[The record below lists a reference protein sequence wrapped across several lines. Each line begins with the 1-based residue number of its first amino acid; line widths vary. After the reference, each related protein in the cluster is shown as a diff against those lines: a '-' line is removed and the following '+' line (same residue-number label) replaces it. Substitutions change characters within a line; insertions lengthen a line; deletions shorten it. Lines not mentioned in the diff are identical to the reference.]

1 MKNLVVNKRQILGMC
16 LTIVFAV
23 PLIALRY
30 LALLN
35 NTEKQ
40 GGFFTKV
47 DGSVIAFY
55 GILAGALV
63 VLYVVSMF
71 GKKYVNPF
79 SKSRSRAIALG
90 GMVFAVALLADF
102 VMKFLEMFNTI
113 TMADGNLIARIYT
126 TGAISDLLQG
136 VMAILAAFY
145 VLIHAFSY
153 FGGTLNYR
161 NFKVIGLFPALWMAT
176 RLVGIFLIKIRY
188 VNVPHL
194 MIELTMLSIG
204 MVFFFNLAK
213 MNACFENGVLSSRIF
228 GAGWCTVL
236 LALVL
241 SVPRLMIMIAGQK
254 TLLPAGETFEVV
266 DLVMSGFIFIY
277 MLKGNVS
284 PVDNE
289 QQ

>member
-1 MKNLVVNKRQILGMC
+1 MKNLVVNKRQVLGMC
-16 LTIVFAV
+16 LTIAFAI
-23 PLIALRY
+23 PLIVLRY
-30 LALLN
+30 FALLN
-35 NTEKQ
+35 NTEKNS
-40 GGFFTKV
+40 GFFTKT

-55 GILAGALV
+55 AILAVALV
-63 VLYVVSMF
+63 VIYAVSMVE
-71 GKKYVNPF
+71 KKYVNPF
-79 SKSRSRAIALG
+79 YKSRSRAIAFS

-102 VMKFLEMFNTI
+102 VMKFLEMFNTV
-113 TMADGNLIARIYT
+113 TMADGNLVARIYT
-126 TGAISDLLQG
+126 TGAISDFLQG
-136 VMAILAAFY
+136 TMAILAAFY

-161 NFKVIGLFPALWMAT
+161 NFKVIGLFPVLWMAM

-188 VNVPHL
+188 MNVPHL

-204 MVFFFNLAK
+204 MIFFFNLAK
-213 MNACFENGVLSSRIF
+213 MNACFDNGVLSTRIF

-241 SVPRLMIMIAGQK
+241 ALPRLLMMLAGHK
-254 TLLPAGETFEVV
+254 SLLPPAETFDLV
-266 DLVMSGFIFIY
+266 DLVMGGYIFVY

-284 PVDNE
+284 PVSKE